1 MKEKYFPQEIEQKW
15 QKHWADEKTFEV
27 REDPERP
34 EFYCLEMLAY
44 TSGRAHIGHVSNYSI
59 GDALAW
65 YKRMRGFNV
74 LHPFGWDAFG
84 QPAETAAIKD
94 GTDPEAFTRAAIATM
109 KGQLQ
114 RMGISYDWSREVA
127 TCDPKYYKW
136 NQWFF
141 IRMFERGMLYRKL
154 SPVNW
159 CPKEDISLSNEQ
171 ASGGTCW
178 RCGTPVIQKEL
189 MQWFA
194 RITDYADQL
203 LDGLDQLEGKWPD
216 RVVAMQRNWIGRSR
230 GAHVRFDIADTIDS
244 VTVFTTRIDTI
255 FGANAI
261 ILAPEHPLLTKIVE
275 GKAQRD
281 EVLAFAEALK
291 REKRGGVQ
299 TEEQEKKGIFTG
311 GYAVNPFNR
320 ERLPIW
326 IANFV
331 LMEYGT
337 GAIMAVPSGDE
348 RDFEFSRKYGIPFR
362 QIKLTADGRE
372 IPADEMTEAD
382 ESWTVTVNTGRWS
395 GLASEEANR
404 MMTDYAEANG
414 FGQGAITYKLRDWGI
429 SRQRYWGTP
438 VPMIHC
444 PSCGTVPVPDDQLP
458 VVLPKGV
465 NLAVSGGSPL
475 DHVPEYVNATCP
487 KCNGAALR
495 DTDTMDTFVDS
506 NWYYHRYC
514 DPHNDAQPFDP
525 AKVAY
530 WLPVDQY
537 IGGIEHAVMHLI
549 YTRYWN
555 RVMRDMGLVQFDEP
569 VTRLLTQ
576 GMIVKE
582 SYRCP
587 EHEWLFPEEV
597 NEDKTC
603 KFCGRP
609 VMIGRLEKMSK
620 SKKNAVDPIEMI
632 NIHGADALRLFVLF
646 AGPPEKDKEWSD
658 SGFDGAARYLQ
669 RVWRIAYK
677 WQGRIIN
684 AAADAPSDTGEAL
697 SELQDYQRQLRRRVH
712 QIVRAITENFEER
725 LHLNTCI
732 SSLMEMTNAVYAF
745 DQAVEK
751 NGEATAADIAVA
763 REAFEAL
770 IRMLAPFA
778 PHISEE
784 LWESYGHA
792 ESLAYARWPE
802 FDAELAREEE
812 IEVAVQV
819 NGKLRS
825 RLFTSAEASDDD
837 LRQAALADEKVTAAM
852 ADKTVVKVIVIP
864 RKLVNVVVK

>member
-15 QKHWADEKTFEV
+15 QKRWADEKTFEV
-27 REDPERP
+27 TEDPSREK
-34 EFYCLEMLAY
+34 FYCLEMLAY
-44 TSGRAHIGHVSNYSI
+44 TSGRAHIGHVSNFAI
-59 GDALAW
+59 GDVISW

-94 GTDPEAFTRAAIATM
+94 GTDPEKFTRDAIAYM
-109 KGQLQ
+109 KWQFQ
-114 RMGISYDWSREVA
+114 RIGLSYDWSREVA
-127 TCDPKYYKW
+127 TCDPAYYKW

-141 IRMFERGMLYRKL
+141 IRMFERGMLYRKNA
-154 SPVNW
+154 PVNW

-171 ASGGTCW
+171 ASGGVCW

-203 LDGLDQLEGKWPD
+203 LDDLDKLEGGWPE
-216 RVVAMQRNWIGRSR
+216 RVITQQRNWIGRSR
-230 GAHVRFDIADTIDS
+230 GAEVRFEIADTIDT

-261 ILAPEHPLLTKIVE
+261 VLAPEHPLLAKIVE
-275 GKAQRD
+275 GKPQRD
-281 EVLAFAEALK
+281 EVLAFAEQLK
-291 REKRGGVQ
+291 QEKRAA
-299 TEEQEKKGIFTG
+299 TTLEEVEKKGIFTG
-311 GYAVNPFNR
+311 GWAVNPFNR

-331 LMEYGT
+331 LIEYGT
-337 GAIMAVPSGDE
+337 GAIMAVPAGDE
-348 RDFEFSRKYGIPFR
+348 RDFEFSRKYNIPFR

-372 IPADEMTEAD
+372 IPADELEAPD
-382 ESWTVTVNTGRWS
+382 ESWSVTVNTGQWS
-395 GLASEEANR
+395 GLSSEEANR
-404 MMTDYAEANG
+404 LMTEYAEANG
-414 FGQGAITYKLRDWGI
+414 FGKGAITYKLRDWGI

-444 PSCGTVPVPDDQLP
+444 DRDGIVPVPDDQLP

-465 NLAVSGGSPL
+465 NLKVEGGSPL
-475 DHVPEYVNATCP
+475 DHVPEYVNVTCP
-487 KCNGAALR
+487 KCGGPARR

-506 NWYYHRYC
+506 NWYYFRYC
-514 DPHNDAQPFDP
+514 DPNNDSAPFDSE
-525 AKVAY
+525 KVHY
-530 WLPVDQY
+530 WLPLDQY
-537 IGGIEHAVMHLI
+537 IGGIEHAVLHLI
-549 YTRYWN
+549 YTRYWTKM
-555 RVMRDMGLVQFDEP
+555 MRDLGLVKFDEP
-569 VTRLLTQ
+569 VKRLLTQ
-576 GMIVKE
+576 GMVNKE
-582 SYRCP
+582 TFRCP

-597 NEDKTC
+597 TEEKTC
-603 KFCGRP
+603 KFCGKP
-609 VMIGRLEKMSK
+609 VEVGRIEKMSK

-632 NIHGADALRLFVLF
+632 EIHGADSLRVFVLF

-658 SGFDGAARYLQ
+658 GGFEGAARYLQ

-677 WQGRIIN
+677 WQPRIVGQSE
-684 AAADAPSDTGEAL
+684 APVEQSGL
-697 SELQDYQRQLRRRVH
+697 SDYQRRLRRRTH
-712 QIVRAITENFEER
+712 QIVQAITENFEER

-732 SSLMEMTNAVYAF
+732 SSLMELTNEIHAF

-751 NGEATAADIAVA
+751 NGSVNQSDVMVA

-784 LWESYGHA
+784 LWESFGHR
-792 ESLAYARWPE
+792 ESLARSRWPE
-802 FDAELAREEE
+802 FDVELTRDEE

-825 RLFTSAEASDDD
+825 RIFASPDASDDD
-837 LRQAALADEKVTAAM
+837 LRSAALSDEKVISATAGK
-852 ADKTVVKVIVIP
+852 DIVKVIVIP